1 MSKSVV
7 CTIVYI
13 WEKLMDILR
22 TFVYEMFL
30 ENFYGKLKIKKK
42 TNFLTTFYI
51 IVKIVSKFFQNL
63 QLTNFLR
70 EINYQSLYIL
80 VI

>member
-1 MSKSVV
+1 
-7 CTIVYI
+7 
-13 WEKLMDILR
+13 MDILR

-30 ENFYGKLKIKKK
+30 ENFYGKLKKKK

>member
-1 MSKSVV
+1 
-7 CTIVYI
+7 
-13 WEKLMDILR
+13 MDILR

-30 ENFYGKLKIKKK
+30 ENFYGKLKKK

-51 IVKIVSKFFQNL
+51 IVKIVSKFFQNF